1 MGVLSILYI
10 EGCNVRFSAH
20 KIYTTVDFFSFF
32 AYIRTEEKKNKN
44 SFFLKMKSS
53 NRCLGVDVVEMV
65 LGGVVCV
72 CIYGKV
78 S

>member
-1 MGVLSILYI
+1 
-10 EGCNVRFSAH
+10 
-20 KIYTTVDFFSFF
+20 
-32 AYIRTEEKKNKN
+32 
-44 SFFLKMKSS
+44 MKSS